1 MSSELVR
8 RRLETWAWRDNF
20 TRETL
25 EILAQ
30 HAVQSRMT
38 RVDTALARSAST
50 TFEIIFF
57 KALRS
62 YCELLRRKDLKRTF
76 PEPSLNL
83 P

>member
-50 TFEIIFF
+50 TCAIKYI
-57 KALRS
+57 
-62 YCELLRRKDLKRTF
+62 
-76 PEPSLNL
+76 
-83 P
+83 